1 MKNAVQMLRSLA
13 LALTLA
19 LCLCACAVE
28 EEPEEFWEE
37 ESEEPA
43 QEEIAPVEISA
54 FALPIL
60 TGQTLDPITCAD
72 GVQQTLS
79 TLLYEGLFALDE
91 HFAPLPRLC
100 ASYTVSEDG
109 LIYTFTLRDGVTFS
123 DGSAL
128 TAMDALTSLRR
139 AAASDRYGARLSN
152 VIAFKVSGGALVV
165 TLRRPDSAL
174 PALLDI
180 PIVKAGTENSLVPAG
195 TGPYFLITDSEGPCL
210 SRNDNYW
217 RAVTPP
223 LSRIALVEA
232 KSIDAVS
239 YLFSSYDVH
248 LLTTD
253 LTGTALAASVSGSDI
268 TDAPSTDLL
277 YLGFN
282 AARPLTGDAALR
294 RAMGVAI
301 DRASVAGAFLA
312 GHAVPAQFPISP
324 LSALY
329 PAALEQEYNSSA
341 YGEAL
346 RLPKAEDEPVPELT
360 LLVNEENSFKVATAE
375 HLCRQLS
382 TKELTVRTNI
392 LPWAEY
398 LAALQ
403 SGAFDLFLG
412 QVRLQ
417 ADWDCSPLVAS
428 YGALNY
434 GGYADETT
442 DALLAAFL
450 SDETA
455 ETAQKLCA
463 RLAQEAPI
471 LPLAFK
477 SGSVLTPAGL
487 VDDLTPTASNP
498 FYGFEQWTLH
508 LPEA

>member
-1 MKNAVQMLRSLA
+1 MKKTVRMLKSLA
-13 LALTLA
+13 LVLALA

-28 EEPEEFWEE
+28 DEPEEFWEE
-37 ESEEPA
+37 EPEESAP
-43 QEEIAPVEISA
+43 EEAVPVEISA

-60 TGQTLDPITCAD
+60 TGQTLDPITCPD

-91 HFAPLPRLC
+91 QFTPLPRLC

-109 LIYTFTLRDGVTFS
+109 LVYTFTLREGVTFS

-128 TAMDALTSLRR
+128 TAADALASLRR
-139 AAASDRYGARLSN
+139 AAASERYGARLAN

-165 TLRRPDSAL
+165 TLHRPDSAL

-217 RAVTPP
+217 RAVKPP
-223 LSRIALVEA
+223 LPRIALVEA
-232 KSIDAVS
+232 KSTDAVS

-253 LTGTALAASVSGSDI
+253 LTGTAGTVSVSGSDI
-268 TDAPSTDLL
+268 TDAPTTEVL

-294 RAMGVAI
+294 RAMGRAI
-301 DRASVAGAFLA
+301 DRTSVAGAFLA
-312 GHAVPAQFPISP
+312 GHATPAQFPISP
-324 LSALY
+324 SSPLY
-329 PAALEQEYNSSA
+329 PAALEQDYDSSA

-346 RLPKAEDEPVPELT
+346 RLPDAEGEQIPELT

-375 HLCRQLS
+375 YLCRQFS
-382 TKELTVRTNI
+382 TKDLTVKARI

-398 LAALQ
+398 LSALQ
-403 SGAFDLFLG
+403 GGAFDLFLG

-434 GGYADETT
+434 GSYGNETT

-450 SDETA
+450 TNETA
-455 ETAQKLCA
+455 ETAQALCA
-463 RLAQEAPI
+463 HLAQEAPI

-477 SGSVLTPAGL
+477 SSSVLTPAGL

-508 LPEA
+508 LPEE